1 MEQFFYTSSTW
12 IIPVLISISM
22 HEAAHGYA
30 ANLLGDDTAKKL
42 GRVTLNPFK
51 HIDRFG
57 TIILPILLI
66 VIKSSFIFGWAKPI
80 PVKFNRLKNP
90 LRDMVFVAIAGPV
103 TNIILAL
110 VAASIL
116 SRMYSFG
123 LLNNSWLVHTCT
135 NFFLINII
143 LAVFN
148 MIPIPPLD
156 GGRVAVGLLPKY
168 FSYQLA
174 KLERYGFFIIIA
186 ALFYPSTNRAR
197 NRNTSRTNSLVYPIC
212 FKFFDKYYC
221 YYYRFTNLI
230 ICKMKNN
237 SLNF

>member
-1 MEQFFYTSSTW
+1 MQQFINVLSTW
-12 IIPVLISISM
+12 ILPILISITF
-22 HEAAHGYA
+22 HEAAHGYI

-57 TIILPILLI
+57 TVILPLLLI
-66 VIKSSFIFGWAKPI
+66 IMKSPFIFGWAKPV
-80 PVKFNRLKNP
+80 PVKFQRLKNP
-90 LRDMVFVAIAGPV
+90 LQDMVLVAIAGPAS
-103 TNIILAL
+103 NILLAI

-116 SRMYSFG
+116 SLIYNFS
-123 LLNNSWLVHTCT
+123 LSYNSWLVDSLV
-135 NFFLINII
+135 NFVFINII

-174 KLERYGFFIIIA
+174 KLERYGLLIIIG
-186 ALFYPSTNRAR
+186 ALFILPSIGKQIGIP
-197 NRNTSRTNSLVYPIC
+197 LEPIHW
-212 FKFFDKYYC
+212 FIRYVSSFLL
-221 YYYRFTNLI
+221 TI
-230 ICKMKNN
+230 ITT
-237 SLNF
+237 LTGLQI

>member
-1 MEQFFYTSSTW
+1 MQQFFYTSSTW

-66 VIKSSFIFGWAKPI
+66 IIKSPFIFGWAKPV
-80 PVKFNRLKNP
+80 PVNFYRLRNP
-90 LRDMVFVAIAGPV
+90 LSDMVFVALAGPV
-103 TNIILAL
+103 TNLIIAF

-116 SRMYSFG
+116 STMYNFG
-123 LLNNSWLVHTCT
+123 LLNNPWLIHTFT

-174 KLERYGFFIIIA
+174 KLERYGFFIIIV
-186 ALFYPSTNRAR
+186 ALFILP
-197 NRNTSRTNSLVYPIC
+197 LIGQEIGIPLEPIHW
-212 FKFFDKYYC
+212 FIQSVSSF
-221 YYYRFTNLI
+221 LI
-230 ICKMKNN
+230 NIIAIITG
-237 SLNF
+237 LQI

>member
-1 MEQFFYTSSTW
+1 
-12 IIPVLISISM
+12 M

-57 TIILPILLI
+57 TVILPILLI
-66 VIKSSFIFGWAKPI
+66 VIKSPFIFGWAKPV
-80 PVKFNRLKNP
+80 PVNFYRLRNP
-90 LRDMVFVAIAGPV
+90 LSDMVFVALAGPV
-103 TNIILAL
+103 TNLIIAF

-116 SRMYSFG
+116 STMYNFG
-123 LLNNSWLVHTCT
+123 LLNNPWLVHTLT
-135 NFFLINII
+135 NFLLINIV

-174 KLERYGFFIIIA
+174 KLERYGLFIIII
-186 ALFYPSTNRAR
+186 ALFILP
-197 NRNTSRTNSLVYPIC
+197 LVGKQIGLSIMPIHW
-212 FKFFDKYYC
+212 FIQSVSSF
-221 YYYRFTNLI
+221 LI
-230 ICKMKNN
+230 NIIAF
-237 SLNF
+237 LTGLQI

>member
-12 IIPVLISISM
+12 LIPVLISLSF
-22 HEAAHGYA
+22 HEAAHGYV

-42 GRVTLNPFK
+42 GRVTLNPLK

-57 TIILPILLI
+57 TVILPMLLI
-66 VIKSSFIFGWAKPI
+66 IIKSPFIFGWAKPI
-80 PVKFNRLKNP
+80 PVKFHRLKNP

-103 TNIILAL
+103 TNIILAV
-110 VAASIL
+110 VAALIL
-116 SRMYSFG
+116 SMMYNFG

-156 GGRVAVGLLPKY
+156 GGRVAVGILPKY

-186 ALFYPSTNRAR
+186 GLFILP
-197 NRNTSRTNSLVYPIC
+197 LIGQKIGIHLEPIHW
-212 FKFFDKYYC
+212 FIQSVSNF
-221 YYYRFTNLI
+221 LI
-230 ICKMKNN
+230 NIIAIITG
-237 SLNF
+237 LQI